1 MLLITQ
7 EAAKY
12 GTAARLTVL
21 SQVVWRRAD
30 VCEGVCE
37 GVCRGVEVLAP
48 NDGSTVP

>member
-12 GTAARLTVL
+12 GTAARLTVV

-37 GVCRGVEVLAP
+37 GVWGVEVLAP
-48 NDGSTVP
+48 TDGSSVP